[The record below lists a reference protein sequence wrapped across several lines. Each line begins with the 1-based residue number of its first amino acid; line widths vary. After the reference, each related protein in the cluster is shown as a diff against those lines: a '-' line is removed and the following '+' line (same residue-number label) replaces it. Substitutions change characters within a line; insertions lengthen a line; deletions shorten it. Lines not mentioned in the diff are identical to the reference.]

1 MQATAMVDPLD
12 ALLQRSGQE
21 LPLDAD
27 DPASEVDLSRLS
39 AKDRDAILARVTP
52 DDSLPPDAFA
62 LSQNEI
68 RREMIDRGIQPKGFY
83 NDDAARLQDEFN
95 REHAAEKESRM
106 HQKMQLAAK
115 AYLRETVHRRKM
127 ERDRELREEVAEIA
141 RDAHLEVWLELLR
154 QQPQPPTSHATESS
168 SASAVALTT
177 TVPPL
182 PLPTHAALR
191 VSSVGARALCKALVF
206 NHSLTSLTLSRNA
219 LDDGAAKHIAALLRR
234 PTSALR
240 RLDLEGNALGPLAAR
255 ELAEALGGNETLESL
270 SLESNPLTD
279 QEKDW
284 SGVAALSAM
293 LARNRGLR
301 SLSLWRTRLGS
312 EGGKLVAQGVAG
324 DRNTTLLCLDVG
336 NNRVAPQDA
345 VRLDAQ
351 LARNRRAHDVV
362 LAKQHAV
369 RDAQR
374 VAAQQEAERQDA
386 RRREQEHAAWIEA
399 RKEERA
405 RERAEEDA
413 RRQRERQEEE
423 DRQRQRAAR
432 RAAEFAARLEL
443 EKKKKKK
450 GKGGGKKK
458 KK

>member
-1 MQATAMVDPLD
+1 MDPLD
-12 ALLQRSGQE
+12 ALLQRGGQD
-21 LPLDAD
+21 LPLDTD

-52 DDSLPPDAFA
+52 DDSVPPDAFA

-106 HQKMQLAAK
+106 HQKLQLAAK

-141 RDAHLEVWLELLR
+141 RDAHLEVWLALLR
-154 QQPQPPTSHATESS
+154 QRPDQLDALGAKGDSPPLLA
-168 SASAVALTT
+168 AGQL
-177 TVPPL
+177 L

-191 VSSVGARALCKALVF
+191 VTSIGARALCKALAF
-206 NHSLTSLTLSRNA
+206 NHSLTSLTLSRNG
-219 LDDGAAKHIAALLRR
+219 LDDGAAKHVAALLRR

-255 ELAEALGGNETLESL
+255 ELADALAENETLESL

-284 SGVAALSAM
+284 TGVAALGQM

-301 SLSLWRTRLGS
+301 SLNLWRTRLGS

-324 DRNTTLLCLDVG
+324 DRNTMLLCLDVG

-345 VRLDAQ
+345 VRIDAQ
-351 LARNRRAHDVV
+351 LARNRRTHDAV

-374 VAAQQEAERQDA
+374 VAAQNEAERQDA
-386 RRREQEHAAWIEA
+386 LRRDREHAAWIEA